1 MKYLVS
7 LLLISVLIISCDQ
20 KKSNNTF
27 EQAEE
32 FMIEQDAPV
41 AMNMAKRTAP
51 LSEVKNQTVV
61 KKKII
66 KDGRM
71 EINVNDLESAKSNVD
86 VLIKKY
92 KGYYANEKL
101 NNSNWEISYTLKIR
115 VPGIHFENLISGI
128 ESGGGE
134 ITYKEIDARD
144 VTAQFI
150 DLETRLANKRNYLKK
165 YNDLLKQ
172 AKSVK
177 DILEIENH
185 IRVIEEEIEST
196 TGRLKYLNDQVAFS
210 TLDLNIIKHKEQSQ
224 KSISLSER
232 LGQALSGGW
241 SGFIDFIVLI
251 VRIWPVWILVVM
263 FIYGLKMFRRRNK

>member
-1 MKYLVS
+1 MDLDDLYQR
-7 LLLISVLIISCDQ
+7 VL
-20 KKSNNTF
+20 
-27 EQAEE
+27 
-32 FMIEQDAPV
+32 
-41 AMNMAKRTAP
+41 R
-51 LSEVKNQTVV
+51 
-61 KKKII
+61 
-66 KDGRM
+66 
-71 EINVNDLESAKSNVD
+71 
-86 VLIKKY
+86 
-92 KGYYANEKL
+92 L
-101 NNSNWEISYTLKIR
+101 NNNLQEEALNIILSYMNDAIGNIDSR
-115 VPGIHFENLISGI
+115 
-128 ESGGGE
+128 
-134 ITYKEIDARD
+134 ITSKGQSADDSYFKDY
-144 VTAQFI
+144 
-150 DLETRLANKRNYLKK
+150 NRNYLKK